1 MQDILQS
8 LLPLLEALLQKCND
22 GMSALSEDES
32 SLLQLIVQKYTIHTA
47 TLLQLESSP
56 WVLLLRIMSLT
67 TIVCPRHPPPIMTVL
82 GQVSNRFF
90 QALPAEE
97 LRQHLFKTLVDT
109 LFETKDVTVGNAV
122 KNTILRVRF
131 YVSLI
136 G

>member
-8 LLPLLEALLQKCND
+8 LLPLLEALSQKCND
-22 GMSALSEDES
+22 GMSALTEDES
-32 SLLQLIVQKYTIHTA
+32 IVLQLIVQKYTTHTA
-47 TLLQLESSP
+47 ALLQLESSP
-56 WVLLLRIMSLT
+56 WELLLRIMSLT
-67 TIVCPRHPPPIMTVL
+67 TSVCPRHPPPIMAVL

-109 LFETKDVTVGNAV
+109 LFETKDITVGNAV
-122 KNTILRVRF
+122 KNTILKVRC

>member
-1 MQDILQS
+1 MQDILES
-8 LLPLLEALLQKCND
+8 LLPLLDTLLQKCSDNT
-22 GMSALSEDES
+22 SALTEDES
-32 SLLQLIVQKYTIHTA
+32 IVLQLIVQKYTIHTA
-47 TLLQLESSP
+47 ALLQLESSP
-56 WVLLLRIMSLT
+56 WELLLRIMSLT
-67 TIVCPRHPPPIMTVL
+67 TSVCPRHPPPIMTVL

-122 KNTILRVRF
+122 KNTILKVRC
-131 YVSLI
+131 YVSWI

>member
-22 GMSALSEDES
+22 GMSALTEDES
-32 SLLQLIVQKYTIHTA
+32 SLLQLIVQKYTLHTA

-90 QALPAEE
+90 HALPAEE
-97 LRQHLFKTLVDT
+97 LRQHLFKTLLDT

>member
-1 MQDILQS
+1 M
-8 LLPLLEALLQKCND
+8 
-22 GMSALSEDES
+22 
-32 SLLQLIVQKYTIHTA
+32 
-47 TLLQLESSP
+47 TL
-56 WVLLLRIMSLT
+56 
-67 TIVCPRHPPPIMTVL
+67 L

-90 QALPAEE
+90 QALQAEE

-122 KNTILRVRF
+122 KNTILKVRC

>member
-22 GMSALSEDES
+22 GMSALTEDES

>member
-8 LLPLLEALLQKCND
+8 LLPLLETLLQKCSGNA
-22 GMSALSEDES
+22 STLTEDES
-32 SLLQLIVQKYTIHTA
+32 ILLQLIVQKYTIHTA
-47 TLLQLESSP
+47 ALLQLESSP
-56 WVLLLRIMSLT
+56 WELLLRIMSLT
-67 TIVCPRHPPPIMTVL
+67 TSVCPRHPPPIMTVL

-109 LFETKDVTVGNAV
+109 LFETKDVDVGNAV
-122 KNTILRVRF
+122 KNTVLKVRC

>member
-8 LLPLLEALLQKCND
+8 LLPLLEVLLQKCND
-22 GMSALSEDES
+22 GMSALTEDES

-47 TLLQLESSP
+47 TLLQLESFP

-97 LRQHLFKTLVDT
+97 LRQHLLKTLVDT